1 MVSSRSGSTMQ
12 YNDVGASDDETHA
25 VGPFSQSTYPSD
37 RLSMPNESEW
47 SFRHTP
53 VTVALVGIAAI
64 IEIVSTMAPD
74 RRNQLYLDFFG
85 VQSSIWQGELWR
97 PFTTTILHANLLHA
111 GFNLY
116 WVLRFAPVLERR
128 FGSPAVFGL
137 VVLLGY
143 VSTLPQ
149 FIVTNF
155 HQPVDE
161 QIPIVGLSGVLYGL
175 LGILMIGRRR
185 HEELN
190 AVCDE
195 HTEQFLLF
203 WLVLCVV
210 LTWRGLLPVQTSP
223 MPPDWGSGWCTDCC
237 CSTPPDELGGRSS
250 RPLRHWPSAT
260 LIAVPGHEGYEYSR
274 QQREQQG

>member
-1 MVSSRSGSTMQ
+1 
-12 YNDVGASDDETHA
+12 
-25 VGPFSQSTYPSD
+25 
-37 RLSMPNESEW
+37 MPNESEW

-53 VTVALVGIAAI
+53 ATVALVGIAAI

-85 VQSSIWQGELWR
+85 VLSSIWQGELWR
-97 PFTTTILHANLLHA
+97 PFTTTLLHANLLHA

-128 FGSPAVFGL
+128 FGSPALFGL

-155 HQPVDE
+155 HQPVEE

-175 LGILMIGRRR
+175 LGILMIGRRW

-203 WLVLCVV
+203 WLVLCVF
-210 LTWRGLLPVQTSP
+210 LTWQGLLPVANIAHAAGLAFGLVYGLLLFDPARRTR
-223 MPPDWGSGWCTDCC
+223 WAIVAAIAT
-237 CSTPPDELGGRSS
+237 LAV
-250 RPLRHWPSAT
+250 LAT

-274 QQREQQG
+274 QQREQQTL